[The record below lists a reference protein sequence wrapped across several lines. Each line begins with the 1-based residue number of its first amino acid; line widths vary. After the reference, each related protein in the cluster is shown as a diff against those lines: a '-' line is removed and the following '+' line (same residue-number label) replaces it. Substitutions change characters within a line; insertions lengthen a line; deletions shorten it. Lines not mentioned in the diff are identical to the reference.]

1 MTELQ
6 NDDVLSYKNFII
18 MEPEIVFELILR
30 LVSWVKRKD
39 IFGRR
44 TINNET

>member
-6 NDDVLSYKNFII
+6 NDDVLSYRNFII
-18 MEPEIVFELILR
+18 MDPEIVFELVLR
-30 LVSWVKRKD
+30 LVLWVKRKD